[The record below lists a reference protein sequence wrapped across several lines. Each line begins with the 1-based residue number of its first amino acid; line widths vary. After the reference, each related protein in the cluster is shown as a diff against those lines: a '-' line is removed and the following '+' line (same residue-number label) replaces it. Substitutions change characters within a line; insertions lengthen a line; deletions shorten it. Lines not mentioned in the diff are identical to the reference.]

1 MLIFLLQLCCFSLLN
16 DIHELEAVYCMLP
29 YIIPTL
35 SVLELV
41 TVLPD
46 QLSYHLTVLPTYC
59 LTVLLSYC
67 LTVPLSYCLIVPL
80 S

>member
-16 DIHELEAVYCMLP
+16 DIHEFEAVYCMLP
-29 YIIPTL
+29 YIISTL

-46 QLSYHLTVLPTYC
+46 QLSYHLTVLPSYC
-59 LTVLLSYC
+59 LTILLSYC
-67 LTVPLSYCLIVPL
+67 PILSYCLIVPL